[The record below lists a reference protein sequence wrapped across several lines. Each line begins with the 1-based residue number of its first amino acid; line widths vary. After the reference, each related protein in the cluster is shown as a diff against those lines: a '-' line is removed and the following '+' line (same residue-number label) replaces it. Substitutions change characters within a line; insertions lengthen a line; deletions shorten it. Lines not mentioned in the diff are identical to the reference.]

1 LTDNDARIAT
11 LSETRVQLPP
21 RPLNLIKQ
29 YNNMTIENKL
39 CLTQN
44 LIDLF
49 LSGKIN
55 EETFNETILKL
66 G

>member
-1 LTDNDARIAT
+1 MLKCVLSLNEQTIKLMVYVSSILADLTN
-11 LSETRVQLPP
+11 
-21 RPLNLIKQ
+21 K
-29 YNNMTIENKL
+29 NNMTIEDKL
-39 CLTQN
+39 CLTQE

-49 LSGKIN
+49 LAGKIN

>member
-1 LTDNDARIAT
+1 
-11 LSETRVQLPP
+11 
-21 RPLNLIKQ
+21 
-29 YNNMTIENKL
+29 MTIKDKL
-39 CLTQN
+39 TLTQE
-44 LIDLF
+44 LIHLF

>member
-1 LTDNDARIAT
+1 M
-11 LSETRVQLPP
+11 
-21 RPLNLIKQ
+21 
-29 YNNMTIENKL
+29 NNMTIEDKL
-39 CLTQN
+39 CLTQE

-49 LSGKIN
+49 LAGKIN

>member
-1 LTDNDARIAT
+1 
-11 LSETRVQLPP
+11 
-21 RPLNLIKQ
+21 
-29 YNNMTIENKL
+29 MTTKNKL
-39 CLTQN
+39 TLTQE
-44 LIDLF
+44 LINLF

>member
-1 LTDNDARIAT
+1 
-11 LSETRVQLPP
+11 
-21 RPLNLIKQ
+21 
-29 YNNMTIENKL
+29 MTIKDKL
-39 CLTQN
+39 TLTQE
-44 LIDLF
+44 LINLF